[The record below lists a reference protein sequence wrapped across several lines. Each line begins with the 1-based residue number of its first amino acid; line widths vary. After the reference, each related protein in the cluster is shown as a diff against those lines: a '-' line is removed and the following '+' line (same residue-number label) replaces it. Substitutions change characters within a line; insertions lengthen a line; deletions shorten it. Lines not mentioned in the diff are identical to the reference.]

1 MWKKINFER
10 TAAVLFVLLCAG
22 VSVFLGVRYI
32 LPALLPFVFA
42 WGVAFS
48 LRPMACLLHRRLH
61 LPKPV
66 ASVSLVLLFMGLFF
80 FVVYLLLFRMTAELK
95 ALLIRLKEEPHILE
109 EFIAK
114 INGFFENLR
123 SFIPALPTSSG
134 GEHTLET
141 YLSDAFGRAIS
152 ALLEGMPA
160 LLGNALLGV
169 PGVFVFVLV
178 TVVASVY
185 FALDLEHINAAI
197 LSLFSQKTQEKIRA
211 LKKGILR
218 VALRYAGAYAVL
230 LAITFVLLLVG
241 FLVIGVPYALLL
253 SAVFALVD
261 LLPILGVGTML
272 IPWGVFCFA
281 TGNRRLGLS
290 LLVLYGII
298 AVIRQL
304 AEPKILG
311 KHLGVP
317 PLLMLLCLYAGL
329 SLFGFWGIFIG
340 PVFGVALGAWLGKRE
355 EKTENT
361 P

>member
-241 FLVIGVPYALLL
+241 FLVIGVPYALL
-253 SAVFALVD
+253 
-261 LLPILGVGTML
+261 GTML